1 MSESKSKIISFR
13 LPAEI
18 GILAQ
23 EIANAAGDKNASA
36 WCQKLVIDVLAE
48 ITDANQIGSAGHHSK
63 PICREDLVSV
73 SSNFRQFVFDCF
85 KLLFKDGEDYKE
97 LLKIAIKSEEDSE
110 LISKNINELVVK
122 DLTRSD
128 EFYSLED
135 KSDKCELSRKEE
147 PTENQ
152 FVAENISN
160 EFMTFAAEMENE
172 IAEIVSNEPAMTT
185 HQRGQMITTANSAT
199 QKQMPVRLPFFDVA
213 EQ

>member
-1 MSESKSKIISFR
+1 MSEAKSKIISFR

-63 PICREDLVSV
+63 PICRDDLVSV

-97 LLKIAIKSEEDSE
+97 LLKIAIKSEEESE
-110 LISKNINELVVK
+110 LISKNSNEPVVK

-128 EFYSLED
+128 EFFRLED
-135 KSDKCELSRKEE
+135 KSDKFELSRKEE
-147 PTENQ
+147 PVENQ
-152 FVAENISN
+152 SVAENISN
-160 EFMTFAAEMENE
+160 EFMTFAAEIENE

-185 HQRGQMITTANSAT
+185 HQNQTITTTNSAT

>member
-1 MSESKSKIISFR
+1 MSEAKSKIISFR

-110 LISKNINELVVK
+110 LISKNSNEPVVK

-128 EFYSLED
+128 EFFRLED
-135 KSDKCELSRKEE
+135 KSDKFELSRKEE
-147 PTENQ
+147 PVENQ
-152 FVAENISN
+152 SVAENISN
-160 EFMTFAAEMENE
+160 EFMTFAAEIENE
-172 IAEIVSNEPAMTT
+172 IAEIVGTEPAMTT
-185 HQRGQMITTANSAT
+185 HQNQTITTTNSAT

>member
-1 MSESKSKIISFR
+1 MSEAKSKIISFR

-23 EIANAAGDKNASA
+23 KIANATGDKNASA

-63 PICREDLVSV
+63 PICRDDLVSV

-97 LLKIAIKSEEDSE
+97 LLKIAIKSEEESE
-110 LISKNINELVVK
+110 LISKNSNEPVVK

-128 EFYSLED
+128 EFFRLED
-135 KSDKCELSRKEE
+135 KSDKFELSRKEE
-147 PTENQ
+147 PVENQ
-152 FVAENISN
+152 SVAENISN
-160 EFMTFAAEMENE
+160 EFMTFAAEIENE

-185 HQRGQMITTANSAT
+185 HQNQTITTTNSAT